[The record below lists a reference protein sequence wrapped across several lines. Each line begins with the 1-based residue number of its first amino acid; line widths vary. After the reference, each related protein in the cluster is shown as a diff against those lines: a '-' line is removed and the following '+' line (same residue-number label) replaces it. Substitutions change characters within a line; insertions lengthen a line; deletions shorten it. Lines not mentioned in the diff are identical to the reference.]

1 MLLKRIFLFIIF
13 STLVIAQGFEG
24 YVKLKIDSEGET
36 MHVKYYKKGEDIRM
50 EPELADV
57 QMSGTMLFTGG
68 STYVIMPEQKM
79 YMKIDMD
86 KYSDMMPNDGEG
98 EKEDDFKEPV
108 KTGETKDILGYT
120 TEKWIFEDDEYTSEV
135 WVAEGLGNFMMM
147 STPMNEQEMPEW
159 YRDLTNSGFFPM
171 LVIAKS
177 NDGSSADRME
187 VVEIEESSLS
197 SDLFKVPSG
206 YQEFSMPGGGGF

>member
-1 MLLKRIFLFIIF
+1 MLFKRIFLFIIF

-108 KTGETKDILGYT
+108 KTGR
-120 TEKWIFEDDEYTSEV
+120 
-135 WVAEGLGNFMMM
+135 
-147 STPMNEQEMPEW
+147 QEIYSDTQPK
-159 YRDLTNSGFFPM
+159 SGFLKMMIIHPKSGLPKV
-171 LVIAKS
+171 LVT
-177 NDGSSADRME
+177 
-187 VVEIEESSLS
+187 L
-197 SDLFKVPSG
+197 
-206 YQEFSMPGGGGF
+206 